1 MDFAHVL
8 KNEIFRPLAIVFIP
22 GATAIGPWVLI
33 FGHYSKKIR
42 WFWDLYPTAV
52 NVMIFV
58 AVMAIGLILED
69 IGSRIEITWD
79 NFLNAKHP
87 ERKGKWKQY
96 LQLNIQDELVG
107 QRFLRTIYIRFKF
120 ELSMGPALASFTVG
134 AIWLNGLQ
142 GVLSV
147 SSMAWI
153 ATILFGLAGYLLYE
167 SFASSDHL
175 AELHDYIIEAPK
187 VQK

>member
-1 MDFAHVL
+1 
-8 KNEIFRPLAIVFIP
+8 
-22 GATAIGPWVLI
+22 
-33 FGHYSKKIR
+33 
-42 WFWDLYPTAV
+42 
-52 NVMIFV
+52 
-58 AVMAIGLILED
+58 
-69 IGSRIEITWD
+69 
-79 NFLNAKHP
+79 
-87 ERKGKWKQY
+87 
-96 LQLNIQDELVG
+96 
-107 QRFLRTIYIRFKF
+107 
-120 ELSMGPALASFTVG
+120 MGPALASFTVG